1 MEKAV
6 SKKRINNPRFAL
18 TLREK
23 VFNNCN
29 GSDITERWE
38 SYFVEIFK
46 LVAHP
51 AMLRFGLKCPTEF
64 TESDKKIRI
73 TDFHLSLLI
82 RQNTFRIE
90 CII

>member
-23 VFNNCN
+23 VFNNCY

-38 SYFVEIFK
+38 SY
-46 LVAHP
+46 LT
-51 AMLRFGLKCPTEF
+51 RFSSSLLTQQRCGLGSNVPP
-64 TESDKKIRI
+64 SSLNLIKKIRI
-73 TDFHLSLLI
+73 TDFNLSLLI

>member
-18 TLREK
+18 TLGEK

-29 GSDITERWE
+29 GLDITERWE
-38 SYFVEIFK
+38 SY
-46 LVAHP
+46 LT
-51 AMLRFGLKCPTEF
+51 RFSISLLTQQRCGLGSNVPP
-64 TESDKKIRI
+64 SSLNLIKKIRI
-73 TDFHLSLLI
+73 TDFNLSLLI